1 METDGNDQKRGLNR
15 RNFVKISALGL
26 AAVAGLTPGDVLAKV
41 PKRWDAEVDVIV
53 VGAGSAGFAA
63 AIEAAQGGAKVV
75 LLEKTPVVGGS
86 STLCGGALAF
96 AGTDLQAEK
105 NVKDSNELLKGD
117 LLKVG
122 ENLNDPVQLQAYLDN
137 QLDTYYWLKKIGVKF
152 VQLSIA
158 SGMSV
163 PRAHQVIP
171 PDVIKVLGDTAKARG
186 VTPLMQV
193 SASRLIMDEKTGR
206 IRGVL
211 VERRGKKLNYGAR
224 KGVILTSGGFSLNR
238 DLLAKFVPPM
248 AKARAMVGLGCQ
260 GDGLKMAWAYG
271 ADLVDMPYIKST
283 FGYHPQCTSTKQRA
297 HVYYRGAII
306 INKEGKRFV
315 NESISYKL
323 LGDAALMQK
332 DAVAYSLWDAKV
344 REAARGDAL
353 SPVIELEKQGLVFQ
367 GQTVEEL
374 AAKIGVPPQVLA
386 ETVKNYNSSIDLGSD
401 AFGRKTLTSGFGK
414 PTKIENP
421 PYYAFLS
428 TGVILGTYGGIRIDG
443 KARVLD
449 IFGEPIPGLFAAGEI
464 TGGLHGGAYMTGSAF
479 GKAII
484 FGRIAGKNVG
494 AEALQKK

>member
-1 METDGNDQKRGLNR
+1 MASDKNDQKNGLNR
-15 RNFVKISALGL
+15 RHFIKVSALGL
-26 AAVAGLTPGDVLAKV
+26 AAIAGFNPRDAYAKV
-41 PKRWDAEVDVIV
+41 PKKWDADVDVIV

-63 AIEAAQGGAKVV
+63 AIEAAQGGAKVII
-75 LLEKTPVVGGS
+75 LEKVPVVGGS
-86 STLCGGALAF
+86 SSLCGGALAF
-96 AGTDLQAEK
+96 AGTDLQEEK
-105 NVKDSNELLKGD
+105 NVKDSYELLKKD
-117 LLKVG
+117 LLTVG
-122 ENLNDPVQLQAYLDN
+122 ENMNDPVQVQAYLDN
-137 QLDTYYWLKKIGVKF
+137 QLDTYYWLKKLGVKF

-163 PRAHQVIP
+163 PRSHQVIP
-171 PDVIKVLGDTAKARG
+171 PDVIKVLGDAAKGKG
-186 VTPLMQV
+186 VVLMMQI
-193 SASRLIMDEKTGR
+193 AATRLIIDEKTGR
-206 IRGVL
+206 IRGVMA
-211 VERRGKKLNYGAR
+211 EQRGKKLTYGAR
-224 KGVILTSGGFSLNR
+224 KGVVLTSGGFSLNR

-271 ADLVDMPYIKST
+271 ADLVDMPFIKST
-283 FGYHPQCTSTKQRA
+283 FGYHPQSTSTKQRA
-297 HVYYRGAII
+297 HIYYKGAII

-323 LGDAALMQK
+323 LGDAALMQT
-332 DAVAYSLWDAKV
+332 DAVAYSLWDANV

-353 SPVIELEKQGLVFQ
+353 APVMELEKLGLVFQ

-374 AAKIGVPPQVLA
+374 AAKIGVPPQVL
-386 ETVKNYNSSIDLGSD
+386 ETTVKDYNGGIESGSD

-414 PTKIENP
+414 PGKIANP

-449 IFGEPIPGLFAAGEI
+449 IFGQPIPGLFAAGEI
-464 TGGLHGGAYMTGSAF
+464 TGGLHGAAYMTGSAF

-484 FGRIAGKNVG
+484 FGRIAGKS
-494 AEALQKK
+494 ALV